1 MWEWRRLISLF
12 KAVTLT
18 LVALVNSYAT
28 GTHYTCFVLY
38 RSDLRLSCNDG
49 VFWWRNG
56 EAVRP
61 SAISGFTRYDLSSQM
76 LKISDIRGNNPE
88 VNYTC
93 GRSPEAIS
101 DTFTVKVR
109 GKLSTSMRTTDGET
123 LSAVNVSQLLSDQ
136 QEVLNLRVLSTFS
149 PDPSRIPGEDVTC
162 REWHVNAVGLGGKCF
177 SNCILVNCPCE
188 NNATSCQKTPLNSNV
203 NLITTVDGKDGANIT
218 LNLAAFGLI
227 AGGHP
232 VVVTYK
238 GSQVIRS
245 TSCTTV
251 EPSRMQVE
259 LAKVTLRD
267 FPVTPS
273 SSATA
278 ESSLTGVSVPTSLP
292 SLTEVIQSSRPTS
305 SAVNQQTPSPSNL
318 KVEGEHGNF
327 STTMQQNNTRHN
339 QLSTCSLE
347 IIHARG
353 AQSIHYIL

>member
-1 MWEWRRLISLF
+1 
-12 KAVTLT
+12 
-18 LVALVNSYAT
+18 
-28 GTHYTCFVLY
+28 
-38 RSDLRLSCNDG
+38 
-49 VFWWRNG
+49 
-56 EAVRP
+56 
-61 SAISGFTRYDLSSQM
+61 
-76 LKISDIRGNNPE
+76 
-88 VNYTC
+88 
-93 GRSPEAIS
+93 
-101 DTFTVKVR
+101 
-109 GKLSTSMRTTDGET
+109 MRTTDGET

-278 ESSLTGVSVPTSLP
+278 GELTKIYYIYLHFHIRLV
-292 SLTEVIQSSRPTS
+292 
-305 SAVNQQTPSPSNL
+305 
-318 KVEGEHGNF
+318 
-327 STTMQQNNTRHN
+327 
-339 QLSTCSLE
+339 
-347 IIHARG
+347 IIHSVS
-353 AQSIHYIL
+353 QKLLKPNSIMQIGQKEMLCIIQW